1 MEALIFALVIAG
13 LIQRVA
19 ADWWAGVTGRQFP
32 SHTYRARRMELRA
45 ARHAA
50 AGTTPP
56 ARSPARQYAAD
67 MWAYT
72 WDGLAQRQQVRH
84 AERLDAW
91 QRKRQEPSGPQP
103 MRDHL
108 RLLWHTGPVAWWAN
122 AWQTRTDKRNHKLAD
137 AAGEPSDRQP
147 AEPRPDQR
155 PPADPRG
162 SGERRTDRN
171 DGRPPAPDAEPKQAP
186 HPPDLSP
193 DTDGAPSD
201 VGARVIP
208 FPTAPSPGQGGGWE
222 HEHADLWKEAYDHA
236 RNAGAGDRAPFYAD
250 WYARGHL
257 NDEPADR
264 PDHQTAYARYLATRE
279 LDEPPN
285 PDCYAPEGASEADTS
300 KADTS
305 ETTSKDSGKTS
316 ESERNDTVDTTAN
329 AEVTGLQSARQ
340 YVASMADATRQGSN
354 SIESAMSGLLAGDV
368 TGPALQHLTAAQ
380 ESLAAAAGAFE
391 QASSVLDRHQGVAEA
406 YAANPDAGT
415 REFIK
420 SE

>member
-56 ARSPARQYAAD
+56 ARNPARQYAAD

-84 AERLDAW
+84 TERLDAW
-91 QRKRQEPSGPQP
+91 RRKRQEPSGPQP

-108 RLLWHTGPVAWWAN
+108 RMRWHTGPVTWWAN
-122 AWQTRTDKRNHKLAD
+122 AWQTRTDKRNRKLAD
-137 AAGEPSDRQP
+137 SGEPADRQS
-147 AEPRPDQR
+147 AEPSLDQR
-155 PPADPRG
+155 PQGDPQG
-162 SGERRTDRN
+162 SGERRSDKN
-171 DGRPPAPDAEPKQAP
+171 GERPPAPDPNRKQAP
-186 HPPDLSP
+186 RPPAPSP
-193 DTDGAPSD
+193 DAERTPGP
-201 VGARVIP
+201 VGAQVIP
-208 FPTAPSPGQGGGWE
+208 FPTAPRSDRAGGWE
-222 HEHADLWKEAYDHA
+222 HEHADLWKEAYDYA
-236 RNAGAGDRAPFYAD
+236 RNAGAGDRALFYAD
-250 WYARGHL
+250 WYALGHL
-257 NDEPADR
+257 NDEPAAR
-264 PDHQTAYARYLATRE
+264 PDHQTAYARYRATRE
-279 LDEPPN
+279 
-285 PDCYAPEGASEADTS
+285 PDGASSPGAPAPEGHSAGEPGATSDKPSPNSRDTN
-300 KADTS
+300 
-305 ETTSKDSGKTS
+305 
-316 ESERNDTVDTTAN
+316 ESERNDTVDTTVN

-340 YVASMADATRQGSN
+340 YVASMAAATRQGSN

-415 REFIK
+415 REFVK